1 MGQDLSIVDLN
12 TAVNHEPR
20 VAHQRLAEA
29 LGYTDRYKMG
39 RLVERHME
47 ALKRFGEVSATVAE
61 TLKNKG
67 KFVSSTADETAHKG
81 GRPGKTYW
89 LNKKQALYLCT
100 KSETA
105 NATDVTIQM
114 VEVFDAYQSGALAV
128 EKPVKVRAHRR
139 RLPLRDDTGGSVDLH
154 TLYEMVF
161 SAKVRMERGQEV
173 SFGDALFNVI
183 GEVVEMQMGQAPFGG
198 KALVGLIGEN
208 RARLQGRYVD
218 PDPFRPRSR

>member
-29 LGYTDRYKMG
+29 LGYGAQIKMKH
-39 RLVERHME
+39 LVERNIE
-47 ALKRFGEVSATVAE
+47 ALQRFGEVSSTV
-61 TLKNKG
+61 
-67 KFVSSTADETAHKG
+67 DETGPKG

-114 VEVFDAYQSGALAV
+114 VEVFDAYQRGTVAI

-139 RLPLRDDTGGSVDLH
+139 RTPLRDDTGGSVDLH
-154 TLYEMVF
+154 TLYEMVL
-161 SAKVRMERGQEV
+161 SAKVRMERGQEA
-173 SFGDALFNVI
+173 SFGDALFHVL
-183 GEVVEMQMGQAPFGG
+183 GEVVEIQMGQAPFGG

-218 PDPFRPRSR
+218 PDPFRPRAR

>member
-20 VAHQRLAEA
+20 IAHQRLADA
-29 LGYTDRYKMG
+29 LGYGRHQEMG
-39 RLVERHME
+39 SLIERHRE
-47 ALKRFGEVSATVAE
+47 ALERFSKVSVTV
-61 TLKNKG
+61 TQTG
-67 KFVSSTADETAHKG
+67 PKG

-114 VEVFDAYQSGALAV
+114 VEVFDAYQRGAVAV

-139 RLPLRDDTGGSVDLH
+139 RAPLRDDTGGSVDLH
-154 TLYEMVF
+154 TLYEMVL
-161 SAKVRMERGQEV
+161 SAKVRMERGQEA
-173 SFGDALFNVI
+173 SFGDALFHVFNDVI
-183 GEVVEMQMGQAPFGG
+183 EMRMGQAPFGG

-218 PDPFRPRSR
+218 PDPFRPRAR

>member
-29 LGYTDRYKMG
+29 LGYGAQIKMKH
-39 RLVERHME
+39 LVERNIE
-47 ALKRFGEVSATVAE
+47 ALQRFGEVSSTV
-61 TLKNKG
+61 
-67 KFVSSTADETAHKG
+67 DETGPKG

-114 VEVFDAYQSGALAV
+114 VEVFDAYQRGAVAV

-139 RLPLRDDTGGSVDLH
+139 RAPLRDDTGGSVDLH
-154 TLYEMVF
+154 TLYEMIF
-161 SAKVRMERGQEV
+161 SAKVRLERGQEA

-183 GEVVEMQMGQAPFGG
+183 GEVVEMKMGQAPFGG
-198 KALVGLIGEN
+198 KALVGLIGET

-218 PDPFRPRSR
+218 PDPFRPRAR